1 MKRDKKMG
9 QIGTN
14 SGMNWLC
21 ASTAAAVL
29 LAGSVAGADEAK
41 PAEPKRIEDNSFL
54 LEEAYNQEP
63 GVIQHIQTFQFNRD
77 KTWNYSFTEE
87 MPAGGRKHQLSAT
100 VPVQHLEGATPVSGL
115 GDILFNYRYQLVDRE
130 EVAVS
135 PRFSLILPTG
145 SVAQGTGNGVPGYQ
159 VNLPLSVM
167 LSPSWVTHWN
177 LGTTLT
183 PNLASGSGRVT
194 ALSFNYGMSVIWLA
208 AEKFNLM
215 VEFAGAANEKAD
227 GAGGITRENT
237 FFVNPGA
244 RFAIDFDSGLQIVPG
259 ISVPI
264 GVGPSAPQYG
274 VFGYL
279 SFEHSAWSGK

>member
-1 MKRDKKMG
+1 M
-9 QIGTN
+9 QIGKYRDALGKSLILSSVV
-14 SGMNWLC
+14 SG
-21 ASTAAAVL
+21 L
-29 LAGSVAGADEAK
+29 LLTGSLALAEEVKNAEAK
-41 PAEPKRIEDNSFL
+41 KIEDNSFL

-63 GVIQHIQTFQFNRD
+63 GVIQHIQTYQLNRD
-77 KTWNYSFTEE
+77 KSWNYTFTEE
-87 MPAGGRKHQLSAT
+87 MPAGGRAHQLSAT
-100 VPVQHLEGATPVSGL
+100 IPVQHLEGATPVSGL

-130 EVAVS
+130 EVAAS
-135 PRFSLILPTG
+135 PRFSLVLPTG
-145 SVAQGTGNGVPGYQ
+145 DVAQGTGNGVLGYQ
-159 VNLPLSVM
+159 ANLPLSVQ
-167 LSPSWVTHWN
+167 LSPKWVTHWN
-177 LGTTLT
+177 LGATLT
-183 PNLASGSGRVT
+183 PNLASGTGRVT
-194 ALSFNYGMSVIWLA
+194 ALSFNYGMSVIWLV

-227 GAGGITRENT
+227 GSGGISRENT

-259 ISVPI
+259 LALPI

>member
-1 MKRDKKMG
+1 M
-9 QIGTN
+9 QIGKYCDTLGKSLILSSVV
-14 SGMNWLC
+14 SG
-21 ASTAAAVL
+21 L
-29 LAGSVAGADEAK
+29 LLTGSLAL
-41 PAEPKRIEDNSFL
+41 AEEVKNAEVKKIEDNSFL

-63 GVIQHIQTFQFNRD
+63 GVIQHIQTYQFNRD
-77 KTWNYSFTEE
+77 KTWNYTFTEE
-87 MPAGGRKHQLSAT
+87 MPAGGRAHQLSAT
-100 VPVQHLEGATPVSGL
+100 IPVQHLEGANPFSGL

-130 EVAVS
+130 DVAAS
-135 PRFSLILPTG
+135 PRFSLVLPTG
-145 SVAQGTGNGVPGYQ
+145 DVAQGTGNGVLGYQ
-159 VNLPLSVM
+159 ANLPLSVQ
-167 LSPSWVTHWN
+167 LSPKWVTHWN
-177 LGTTLT
+177 LGATLT
-183 PNLASGSGRVT
+183 PNLASGTGRVT
-194 ALSFNYGMSVIWLA
+194 ALSFNYGMSVIWLV

-227 GAGGITRENT
+227 GSGGISRENT

-259 ISVPI
+259 LALPI